1 MWGGTCTSTGVGVG
15 MAFMAFES
23 RCFQRPE
30 DSVGCPGDKVTDS
43 SESPYLDAGNQ
54 TPIPQDSIKHS

>member
-1 MWGGTCTSTGVGVG
+1 MGVGL
-15 MAFMAFES
+15 AFMAFES